1 MKKKVV
7 KRIRVKRKG
16 GEESPIPSLMQSYVT
31 AVVKGAID
39 NLDLDFLRE
48 QLHTQHIEIR
58 VIYCIL
64 ADLQTSAS
72 LAASNTGSPRAAMR
86 EFMENVQAS
95 LGHNFGILD
104 EIQRLGMG
112 EIDLNDLRP
121 QLTPQLVEDGDI
133 SDASIRAVFENLRA
147 QAAHTRGSEG
157 EEFDEEDDMIASAM
171 EDVDGLVDMGD
182 EYDVRGTGGTRQPQ
196 RRRRTP

>member
-1 MKKKVV
+1 MKSKSS

-16 GEESPIPSLMQSYVT
+16 GEESPISSLMQSYVA

-39 NLDLDFLRE
+39 NLDLSFLRE
-48 QLHTQHIEIR
+48 QLHTQHVEIR
-58 VIYCIL
+58 LIYCIL
-64 ADLQTSAS
+64 ADLQSSAN

-95 LGHNFGILD
+95 LGHNFGILN
-104 EIQRLGMG
+104 EIQRVGLG
-112 EIDLNDLRP
+112 EIDLQTINP
-121 QLTPQLVEDGDI
+121 QLSPALPEDEDI

-147 QAAHTRGSEG
+147 QAAHTRGPEG
-157 EEFDEEDDMIASAM
+157 EDFDEEDDMIASAM
-171 EDVDGLVDMGD
+171 EDVDGLVDMGN

-196 RRRRTP
+196 RRRRNP

>member
-1 MKKKVV
+1 VKKKVV

>member
-1 MKKKVV
+1 MKNKSSG
-7 KRIRVKRKG
+7 RIRVKRKG
-16 GEESPIPSLMQSYVT
+16 GEESPISSLMQSYVT

-39 NLDLDFLRE
+39 NLDLGFLRE

-58 VIYCIL
+58 IIYCIL

-72 LAASNTGSPRAAMR
+72 LAASNTGSPRAAIR
-86 EFMENVQAS
+86 EFMENVQSS

-112 EIDLNDLRP
+112 EIDLNEIRP
-121 QLTPQLVEDGDI
+121 QLTPHVEGEDNI

-147 QAAHTRGSEG
+147 QAAHTRGPEG

-196 RRRRTP
+196 RRRRAP

>member
-1 MKKKVV
+1 MKSKSSG
-7 KRIRVKRKG
+7 RIRVKRKG
-16 GEESPIPSLMQSYVT
+16 GEESPISSLMQSYVT

-39 NLDLDFLRE
+39 NLDLGFLRE

-112 EIDLNDLRP
+112 EVDLSDIRP
-121 QLTPQLVEDGDI
+121 QLTPHAEGEDNI

-196 RRRRTP
+196 RRRRAP

>member
-1 MKKKVV
+1 MKDKSS

-16 GEESPIPSLMQSYVT
+16 GDESPISSLMQSYVT

-48 QLHTQHIEIR
+48 QLHTQHVQIR
-58 VIYCIL
+58 IIYCIL

-72 LAASNTGSPRAAMR
+72 LAASSSGSSREMMR
-86 EFMENVQAS
+86 EFMDNVQAS
-95 LGHNFGILD
+95 LGHNFGILN

-112 EIDLNDLRP
+112 EIDSQTINP
-121 QLTPQLVEDGDI
+121 QLSPALADDNI
-133 SDASIRAVFENLRA
+133 SDASIMAVFEDLRA
-147 QAAHTRGSEG
+147 RAAHTRGADG
-157 EEFDEEDDMIASAM
+157 EDFDEEDDMIASAM

-182 EYDVRGTGGTRQPQ
+182 EDDVRGTGGTRQPQ
-196 RRRRTP
+196 RRRRAT